1 MTDDP
6 LTDLLGEVRRIADPI
21 ERAKRYTELI
31 ERFGS
36 ATALASE
43 GRHEALIEA
52 RDVKGI
58 AQADI
63 AKALGLTPA
72 RINQMLKSK
81 LGPPPERALLALDA
95 GVPVSIAVVEKRDA
109 EGGKPTVLLS
119 TQHAVD
125 KLQEL
130 ASTLSL
136 QTEKQP
142 EVIPPPGIVDLNR
155 NNLVV
160 LIGPRISAL
169 VAQVVASDPVIH
181 WRRNKRN
188 HWYLV
193 DSKTGAEFHSDFDNG
208 GAPADD
214 GERECIAHI
223 GRVRR
228 PDSQGSFLYLGGAH
242 AAGTAGAVDVFVRE
256 YTSIWEQAKRAVWSA
271 IVVTKTDRDG
281 EIISA
286 DLATPIY
293 VHGKR

>member
-6 LTDLLGEVRRIADPI
+6 LADLLGEVRRTADPI

-31 ERFGS
+31 ERFAS
-36 ATALASE
+36 ATTLASE
-43 GRHEALIEA
+43 GRHEALVEA
-52 RDVKGI
+52 KNVKGI
-58 AQADI
+58 PQAKI

-72 RINQMLKSK
+72 RINQMLKSTP
-81 LGPPPERALLALDA
+81 GPPPERALLAPDA
-95 GVPVSIAVVEKRDA
+95 GIPLSIAVVEKRDA

-119 TQHAVD
+119 TQHAID
-125 KLQEL
+125 KLQDL
-130 ASTLSL
+130 ASTLGL
-136 QTEKQP
+136 QTEKKP

-155 NNLVV
+155 DNLAV

-169 VAQVVASDPVIH
+169 IAQVVASDPVIH
-181 WRRNKRN
+181 WRRDKRN

-193 DSKTGAEFHSDFDNG
+193 DSRTGAEFHSDFDNG
-208 GAPADD
+208 TNNDV
-214 GERECIAHI
+214 GERQCIAHI

-256 YTSIWEQAKRAVWSA
+256 YTSIWEQAKRAAWSA
-271 IVVTKTDRDG
+271 IVVTKTDADG
-281 EIISA
+281 DIISA
-286 DLATPIY
+286 ELATPIY